1 LVESEGVNVAVM
13 TEVPTPATVKVEPE
27 TLMTDDVADE

>member
-1 LVESEGVNVAVM
+1 LVESEGENVAVM
-13 TEVPTPATVKVEPE
+13 TEVPTPVIVKVDPE